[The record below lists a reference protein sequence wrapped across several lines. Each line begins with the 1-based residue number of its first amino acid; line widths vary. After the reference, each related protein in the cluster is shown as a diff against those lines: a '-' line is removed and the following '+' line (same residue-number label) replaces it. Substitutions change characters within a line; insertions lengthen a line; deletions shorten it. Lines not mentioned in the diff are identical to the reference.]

1 MSIRLTTPL
10 PPLTMLI
17 HASQHSH
24 ISAVALKYEGRGIVA
39 GTMSRVRS
47 RRHKVVRG
55 EWPLRMQPIPPIHK
69 WRGGDQDPA
78 WITDRV
84 ARPQLHRYHCGMPR
98 HPKQQWPLH
107 TPRVRYPRLSYL
119 TGLGWPDLIGG
130 EDARAP
136 DQDNA
141 YEVIMGAC
149 TELRRTSCSSYS
161 LVLSAACHLEV

>member
-1 MSIRLTTPL
+1 
-10 PPLTMLI
+10 
-17 HASQHSH
+17 
-24 ISAVALKYEGRGIVA
+24 
-39 GTMSRVRS
+39 
-47 RRHKVVRG
+47 
-55 EWPLRMQPIPPIHK
+55 
-69 WRGGDQDPA
+69 
-78 WITDRV
+78 
-84 ARPQLHRYHCGMPR
+84 MPR
-98 HPKQQWPLH
+98 HPRQQWPLH